1 VTAPENDTGAPPHG
15 DGTCGMFVIDGDD
28 VRKCDEP
35 AATTRTVGRIVF
47 VMCERCAAAF
57 DLCVGGGL

>member
-1 VTAPENDTGAPPHG
+1 
-15 DGTCGMFVIDGDD
+15 MFVIDADGN

-47 VMCERCAAAF
+47 AMCERCAASF
-57 DLCVGGGL
+57 DLCVGGAL